1 MCFFGTEV
9 ILLPFY
15 LYLTDFFS
23 AQGDIFRSVL
33 PPPFQCTNG
42 VMSAQEEIPFW
53 SCIPQSDFVDGP
65 GLSESRDH
73 KSGCGAINIAM
84 F

>member
-65 GLSESRDH
+65 GPV
-73 KSGCGAINIAM
+73 
-84 F
+84 